1 MKEII
6 DKLFTIMDNKN
17 ITAYQVSKA
26 TGIGQTTISSWKNG
40 SKPAIDKFIKVIQ
53 YIGISADELF
63 ELKPIT
69 EKLEILEIKQEVTQ
83 NKIDNLTFRVA
94 TIEHNQNKEFKKL
107 NDEVDTLIEVMEAKG
122 VLPKVE

>member
-1 MKEII
+1 
-6 DKLFTIMDNKN
+6 MDNN
-17 ITAYQVSKA
+17 ELLQ
-26 TGIGQTTISSWKNG
+26 
-40 SKPAIDKFIKVIQ
+40 AIREVVK
-53 YIGISADELF
+53 E

-122 VLPKVE
+122 ILPKVE

>member
-63 ELKPIT
+63 ELKPNEYT
-69 EKLEILEIKQEVTQ
+69 EEEKQLINQYRTYNEKDKALLKAYMELLNGEQ
-83 NKIDNLTFRVA
+83 N
-94 TIEHNQNKEFKKL
+94 HNTEDQRL
-107 NDEVDTLIEVMEAKG
+107 YS
-122 VLPKVE
+122 

>member
-1 MKEII
+1 
-6 DKLFTIMDNKN
+6 MDNNELLNAMQTMLKSELSPIKEQLNN
-17 ITAYQVSKA
+17 I
-26 TGIGQTTISSWKNG
+26 
-40 SKPAIDKFIKVIQ
+40 
-53 YIGISADELF
+53 
-63 ELKPIT
+63 
-69 EKLEILEIKQEVTQ
+69 EKRLEILDIKQEVTQ

>member
-1 MKEII
+1 
-6 DKLFTIMDNKN
+6 MDNN
-17 ITAYQVSKA
+17 ELLQ
-26 TGIGQTTISSWKNG
+26 
-40 SKPAIDKFIKVIQ
+40 AIREVVK
-53 YIGISADELF
+53 E

>member
-1 MKEII
+1 MQTMLKSELSPIKEQ
-6 DKLFTIMDNKN
+6 LNN
-17 ITAYQVSKA
+17 I
-26 TGIGQTTISSWKNG
+26 
-40 SKPAIDKFIKVIQ
+40 
-53 YIGISADELF
+53 
-63 ELKPIT
+63 
-69 EKLEILEIKQEVTQ
+69 EKRLEILEIKQEVTQ

>member
-1 MKEII
+1 MLKSELSPIKEQ
-6 DKLFTIMDNKN
+6 LNN
-17 ITAYQVSKA
+17 I
-26 TGIGQTTISSWKNG
+26 
-40 SKPAIDKFIKVIQ
+40 
-53 YIGISADELF
+53 
-63 ELKPIT
+63 
-69 EKLEILEIKQEVTQ
+69 EKRLEILEIKQEVTQ